1 MDALPINIRTN
12 ARGDASYTIVG
23 AGVLFLVAVC
33 LFVFFFN
40 GLSDPSE
47 GIQDTSRLFQAC
59 QILVELTTAKHTAD
73 SKHAVN
79 KKTLAPW

>member
-12 ARGDASYTIVG
+12 ARGDASYTTIG
-23 AGVLFLVAVC
+23 AGV
-33 LFVFFFN
+33 FFFGGCFFLN